1 MKPRS
6 LQPKEGTLK
15 TKTEG
20 ESGREPRGARR
31 TAAIST
37 LGKATGIASQVACVP
52 ACFCDRRGMNSSP
65 KRNQELW
72 LQATWWADS
81 FPWPD
86 ARQKGE
92 GQSLKRRKPEF

>member
-1 MKPRS
+1 M
-6 LQPKEGTLK
+6 LK

-20 ESGREPRGARR
+20 ESGRGAQRGQ
-31 TAAIST
+31 TSGCDLN

-52 ACFCDRRGMNSSP
+52 VCFLSTRDEFFP

-86 ARQKGE
+86 AFRQKGE